1 LERNFLANPWSGL
14 INVGIIHPMIFPE
27 TGHGEGPILETLSKI
42 AVDSFFGAVEISWM
56 KDANVR
62 SQAARLLESAFLDI
76 VYCGGPPMLNQKINL
91 NSFDDAVREAA
102 ISSTKKLVDEA
113 YALGARI
120 VVVLSGPDVELRQRE
135 KAKALLADSLGQVC
149 SYAEEAGKDYTLM
162 VSLEYFDR
170 EYDKKLLAGP
180 TKEAVDIVAEVKREH
195 ANVGLTSDLSH
206 LPLLHESP
214 KKALTEA
221 KPFLE
226 HVHVGNC
233 VYRDRSHPQFGDQH
247 PRFGVAGGENSVD
260 ELAEFLATLK
270 DIGYFK
276 KKTATRLPVVSFEVK
291 PAAGESS
298 EVLIANSQRVF
309 AEAWAKI

>member
-1 LERNFLANPWSGL
+1 MNTPWSGL

-27 TGHGEGPILETLSKI
+27 TGRGEGPILETLGKI
-42 AVDSFFGAVEISWM
+42 AADSFFGAVEVSWM

-62 SQAARLLESAFLDI
+62 SQAARLLESAFLDV

-91 NSFDDAVREAA
+91 NALDDGVRRAAVD
-102 ISSTKKLVDEA
+102 STKKLVDEA

-120 VVVLSGPDVELRQRE
+120 VVVISGPDVEPKQRE
-135 KAKALLADSLGQVC
+135 KAKTLLVDSLGQIC
-149 SYAEEAGKDYTLM
+149 SYAEKTGKDYTLM

-170 EYDKKLLAGP
+170 EYDKKLLIGP
-180 TKEAVDIVAEVKREH
+180 TKEAVDVVANVKKEH

-221 KPFLE
+221 KSFLE

-247 PRFGVAGGENSVD
+247 PRFGVAGGE
-260 ELAEFLATLK
+260 
-270 DIGYFK
+270 
-276 KKTATRLPVVSFEVK
+276 TRLRSWLTFWRSSRVSVISREKQLRGFL
-291 PAAGESS
+291 S
-298 EVLIANSQRVF
+298 
-309 AEAWAKI
+309 

>member
-1 LERNFLANPWSGL
+1 MSHPWSGL

-27 TGHGEGPILETLSKI
+27 TGRGEGPILETLSKI
-42 AVDSFFGAVEISWM
+42 AADSFFGAVEVSWM

-62 SQAARLLESAFLDI
+62 SQAARLLESAFLDV

-91 NSFDDAVREAA
+91 NSFDGAVRESAV
-102 ISSTKKLVDEA
+102 SSTKKLVDEA

-120 VVVLSGPDVELRQRE
+120 IVVISGPDVDPAQRE
-135 KAKALLADSLGQVC
+135 KAKTILADSLGHVC

-170 EYDKKLLAGP
+170 EYDKKLLIGP
-180 TKEAVDIVAEVKREH
+180 TKEAVDVVAKVKREH

-214 KKALTEA
+214 EKAVMEA

-233 VYRDRSHPQFGDQH
+233 VYKDKSHPQFGDQH
-247 PRFGVAGGENSVD
+247 PRFGVAGGENSVE
-260 ELAEFLATLK
+260 ELAEFLAALR
-270 DIGYFK
+270 DIGYFR

-309 AEAWAKI
+309 VEAWAKI

>member
-1 LERNFLANPWSGL
+1 MSHPWSGL

-27 TGHGEGPILETLSKI
+27 TGRGEGPILETLSKI
-42 AVDSFFGAVEISWM
+42 AADSFFGAVEVSWM

-62 SQAARLLESAFLDI
+62 SQAARLLESAFLDV

-91 NSFDDAVREAA
+91 NSFDGAVRESAV
-102 ISSTKKLVDEA
+102 SSTKKLVDEA

-120 VVVLSGPDVELRQRE
+120 IVVISGPDVDPAQRE
-135 KAKALLADSLGQVC
+135 KAKTILADSLGHVC

-162 VSLEYFDR
+162 VYLEYFDR
-170 EYDKKLLAGP
+170 EYDKKLLIGP
-180 TKEAVDIVAEVKREH
+180 TKEAVDVVAKVKREH

-214 KKALTEA
+214 EKAVMEA

-233 VYRDRSHPQFGDQH
+233 VYKDKSHPQFGDQH
-247 PRFGVAGGENSVD
+247 PRFGVAGGENSVE
-260 ELAEFLATLK
+260 ELAEFLAALR
-270 DIGYFK
+270 DIGYFR

-309 AEAWAKI
+309 VEAWAKI